1 MTTQEPPAGLSG
13 RIKEQGSDPI
23 PSSTQA
29 ESSTS
34 SEYKST
40 SFPGMKHAQRNEM
53 GSDEVP
59 FSLSDDADVHENE
72 LEEFYSYV
80 EAPLFV
86 ENYESWIEWCDSYWD
101 QCVPVELRSNTWT
114 ALPLRIRRPI
124 LQRLLAGLD
133 LQDPAARMCA
143 SRALLYHLQGSFQS
157 VDNDQEQVRCI
168 RENAQCVVDLGGL
181 EDIFLAMKRSCW
193 KHEWFSSLP
202 DYLESDTNSERSKLM
217 TPDMKA
223 DYLEE
228 INVEVTV
235 HFAQLYSILEMLRGD
250 NELSEALMALDP
262 PLTEFLFQLVA
273 NLREKSIKGF
283 PVKKLVLVLW
293 KSLLA
298 TLGGNDVLREVKIR
312 RRQQEGLDMR
322 TKQQLRDPTAPEDV
336 RQFRAGLMAKYP
348 TLLYSPAMKQLQK
361 AEDLAMATQP
371 LPTRHASDENSIA
384 KPMDLNG
391 NATTLNTTSVPTSN
405 PLPLRQG
412 KLKFQT
418 DQSKPFVLPYTPENP
433 ISESVPASIQ
443 EALQLYQSHL
453 YIDTGVWQTC
463 QIRQELLKEMQGE
476 EYSRRDSNSE
486 VQQLEQTL
494 DALQMTSESRPE
506 MDQADSNDTDI
517 EERLQWVD
525 RLYGAMLPQ
534 LQSAIIVLL
543 KLMLATTTS
552 GGTNSAY
559 SRAVA
564 DGMPSEKAP
573 NPTLEDV
580 DIVRH
585 REILNKAISSL
596 LLLCLRWFK
605 ASHVMKFEY
614 LTQIMLDS
622 NILLLILKMFGL
634 QETSEAIRWRCEAE
648 PFGMFAYCRRMRED
662 QHSTTP
668 QAILSECQLRIGN
681 VWNEF
686 PNDPPRLS
694 HDFLRD
700 GDKNGVCNA
709 FSWRN
714 FATTMHLTRI
724 LHKICHRK
732 VHRILLLVQYKSA
745 AILKRPLR
753 VQHQAMQRYILKLIK
768 SQVPFCGRKWRQSNM
783 RIITQIYL
791 MCNPNLHDEWLG
803 GSDID
808 AEVEA
813 SLPEEQTLRSLI
825 QFYNQTRFAAR
836 TAVAGAIEEMGPSQ
850 EARRMSPVPREE
862 NRSNSDALPSLNHAA
877 SAAFEREAF
886 PIRQKS
892 VAVGTPGRYIS
903 DDAVEGYL
911 DVYEDVL
918 REIFSTENQESS
930 ASDTE
935 TSSEADAPRTP
946 SKSGVHSN
954 PTDDSDLTKNEQHD
968 ENQNLWENVSPREM
982 QMLASSPKI
991 PSVSPRYDRS
1001 RQVSWSSQPDPV
1013 PLGRRVNSSPA
1024 QLHPKLHWNME
1035 DLVED
1040 ALSTEQGDAKDTAS
1054 PKNPQETTAT
1064 PSIPDSPLPSPKP
1077 GGIDEVEHIFG
1088 A

>member
-1 MTTQEPPAGLSG
+1 MKEPNSDTIPSPTQADSTESSAYKSPLSSG
-13 RIKEQGSDPI
+13 R
-23 PSSTQA
+23 SSA
-29 ESSTS
+29 
-34 SEYKST
+34 
-40 SFPGMKHAQRNEM
+40 PRNGL

-80 EAPLFV
+80 EVPLFV
-86 ENYESWIEWCDSYWD
+86 ENYESWIEWCDSYWNV
-101 QCVPVELRSNTWT
+101 CVPEELRSNIWT
-114 ALPLRIRRPI
+114 SLPLSVRRPI

-133 LQDPAARMCA
+133 LQDPAARLCA

-157 VDNDQEQVRCI
+157 VDNEQDQVRCI

-181 EDIFLAMKRSCW
+181 DDIFLAMKRACW

-202 DYLESDTNSERSKLM
+202 DYLESDTKSERCKLM

-235 HFAQLYSILEMLRGD
+235 HFAQLYSILEMLRGE

-262 PLTEFLFQLVA
+262 PVTEFLFQLVA

-298 TLGGNDVLREVKIR
+298 TLGGNDVLCAVKAR
-312 RRQQEGLDMR
+312 KRQQEGLDMR
-322 TKQQLRDPTAPEDV
+322 TKHQIRDPTTPEDV
-336 RQFRAGLMAKYP
+336 RQFRTGLAAKYP
-348 TLLYSPAMKQLQK
+348 SLLYSPVMKQLQN

-371 LPTRHASDENSIA
+371 LPTRHATDDQLIA
-384 KPMDLNG
+384 KPMDLHASFN
-391 NATTLNTTSVPTSN
+391 PTSISSNN

-453 YIDTGVWQTC
+453 YIDTGVWQTS
-463 QIRQELLKEMQGE
+463 QIRNELLKEMQGE
-476 EYSRRDSNSE
+476 EYSRRDSNAD
-486 VQQLEQTL
+486 VQQLEQKL
-494 DALQMTSESRPE
+494 DAFQMSSEPRPGME
-506 MDQADSNDTDI
+506 QAVPNATDL

-573 NPTLEDV
+573 DPTLEDV

-605 ASHVMKFEY
+605 VSHVMKFEY

-634 QETSEAIRWRCEAE
+634 QETSQAIRWRCEAE
-648 PFGMFAYCRRMRED
+648 PFGMFAYCGRMRRD

-694 HDFLRD
+694 HDFSSD
-700 GDKNGVCNA
+700 NDKNGGCNA

-753 VQHQAMQRYILKLIK
+753 VQHQAMQHYLLKLIK

-791 MCNPNLHDEWLG
+791 MCKPNLHDEWLG

-836 TAVAGAIEEMGPSQ
+836 TAVAGAIEEIGPLQ
-850 EARRMSPVPREE
+850 EARRMSPGPREE
-862 NRSNSDALPSLNHAA
+862 MRPSLDALPSPNHAA
-877 SAAFEREAF
+877 SVAFEREAF

-918 REIFSTENQESS
+918 HEIFSTDSQESF

-935 TSSEADAPRTP
+935 TSSETDAPRTP
-946 SKSGVHSN
+946 SKPGVHPN
-954 PTDDSDLTKNEQHD
+954 RTDDSDSNKNEQQD
-968 ENQNLWENVSPREM
+968 ENRNLWENVSPREM
-982 QMLASSPKI
+982 QILASSPKV

-1013 PLGRRVNSSPA
+1013 SLGRRVNSSPA
-1024 QLHPKLHWNME
+1024 QLRPKLHWNMD

-1040 ALSTEQGDAKDTAS
+1040 ALSTEQGDGKDPANQNHS
-1054 PKNPQETTAT
+1054 EESTAT
-1064 PSIPDSPLPSPKP
+1064 LSIPDSPLPSPKP